1 MLHETI
7 GSELSFLS
15 AKRNDRLVAS
25 GTSPQSCG
33 VIAAKGKD
41 KEKAD
46 GLWSKDAW
54 SAGLDRT
61 RIVFSAAR

>member
-7 GSELSFLS
+7 GSKLSLS
-15 AKRNDRLVAS
+15 AKRNDRLVVS
-25 GTSPQSCG
+25 GTSPRSCG

-46 GLWSKDAW
+46 GLWSKNAW
-54 SAGLDRT
+54 TVGLDQT

>member
-25 GTSPQSCG
+25 RSSPRSCG

-46 GLWSKDAW
+46 GLQSKDAW
-54 SAGLDRT
+54 NAGLDQM
-61 RIVFSAAR
+61 